1 MRAAPEDARRQ
12 AGLRERLTAGG
23 RRDEHANL
31 KSTKQLASML
41 SLPERAVRLSRQVNC
56 ATSRGRE
63 FAAAAAQD
71 RQQIAVEV
79 ALRRRILLVTDAEFG
94 KRRHWPFARR
104 EPTKTG
110 Q

>member
-41 SLPERAVRLSRQVNC
+41 SLPERAVRLSR
-56 ATSRGRE
+56 
-63 FAAAAAQD
+63 AAAAQD